1 MPFRRLTS
9 RYRSRTANVCLAAI
23 LAFTAGEV
31 DVSGYLGL
39 RQFTSHMSGTTAS
52 LAAAL
57 AANTPEV
64 LTKTGVVL
72 LSFLC
77 GAVACALLV
86 NFSRRREREGQFALP
101 LLLEAILL
109 LIAAALGNMRHT
121 AVLPTLGILA
131 FAMGLQNAIITKI
144 SDAEIRTTH
153 VTGMV
158 TDIGIEVGR
167 ALYWNRN
174 QTLERVRVRPERLAV
189 LVLLV
194 LAFFIGGLIAA
205 STFYRFRFAILIP
218 LAVFLGAL
226 TISPLYIDL
235 RVRRERRTELS

>member
-1 MPFRRLTS
+1 MPLRKLTS
-9 RYRSRTANVCLAAI
+9 RSRSRTANVCLAAI
-23 LAFTAGEV
+23 LAFAAGQV

-52 LAAAL
+52 LAAGLGTNPLAL
-57 AANTPEV
+57 
-64 LTKTGVVL
+64 LSKTMVVL

-86 NFSRRREREGQFALP
+86 NFSRRRDRESQFALP
-101 LLLEAILL
+101 LLLESLLLLVAAILGNHHQSD
-109 LIAAALGNMRHT
+109 LG
-121 AVLPTLGILA
+121 VVGLLA

-158 TDIGIEVGR
+158 TDIGIEIGR

-174 QTLERVRVRPERLAV
+174 QALEPVRVRPERLAI
-189 LVLLV
+189 LFLLV
-194 LAFFIGGLIAA
+194 LAFFTGGMIAA
-205 STFYRFRFAILIP
+205 AFFPHFRFSVVIP
-218 LAVFLGAL
+218 LAIFLGGL
-226 TISPLYIDL
+226 TILPIQTDL
-235 RVRRERRTELS
+235 RFLRKHRAESA